1 MNKANSMSF
10 LLIFFMSPITGLFFA
25 ASIIVLPIHAQSL
38 SSDATSS
45 PNATSSNTKS
55 WIEDEINPLI
65 GLIAGLLTGVVSIV
79 TSMNLIERKNQQI
92 GELGQEIKDLE
103 KENEFVNALILH
115 LVRQSKGMKDV
126 VEKLSDHPDISTSVI
141 Y

>member
-1 MNKANSMSF
+1 
-10 LLIFFMSPITGLFFA
+10 
-25 ASIIVLPIHAQSL
+25 
-38 SSDATSS
+38 
-45 PNATSSNTKS
+45 
-55 WIEDEINPLI
+55 
-65 GLIAGLLTGVVSIV
+65 
-79 TSMNLIERKNQQI
+79 MNLIERKNQQI